1 MFLVMSNLKCMIEK
15 KNIKLYQKKK
25 TEELIKRYLN
35 ENNFD
40 NAVLFILKQYY
51 PNFLRKNDWEK
62 TINYLR
68 YNYFEKYFK
77 FNKNNYSQII
87 FDIGIILKIQN
98 GLDQI
103 KRLYNLKKR
112 KRKNN
117 EKLQT
122 DLLDFFNIKKHN
134 QSSIEFK
141 YFNS

>member
-1 MFLVMSNLKCMIEK
+1 MSNLKCIIEK
-15 KNIKLYQKKK
+15 QNIKLYQKNK
-25 TEELIKRYLN
+25 TKEIIKRYLN
-35 ENNFD
+35 ENDFD

-62 TINYLR
+62 TMNYLK

-87 FDIGIILKIQN
+87 FDIGIILKIQS

>member
-1 MFLVMSNLKCMIEK
+1 MSNLKCMIEK

>member
-1 MFLVMSNLKCMIEK
+1 MSNLKCIIEK
-15 KNIKLYQKKK
+15 QNIKLYQKKK
-25 TEELIKRYLN
+25 TEKLIKRYLN
-35 ENNFD
+35 ENDFD
-40 NAVLFILKQYY
+40 NAVLCILKQYY

-62 TINYLR
+62 TMNYLR
-68 YNYFEKYFK
+68 YNYLEKYFK

-87 FDIGIILKIQN
+87 FDIGIILKIQS

-122 DLLDFFNIKKHN
+122 DLLNFFNIKKHN